1 MEIVNN
7 MKKYQD
13 TSLSPEQRAKALL
26 GEMTLAEKV
35 GQLNQRLYGFRI
47 YERKETAD
55 GEKIELSEEFK
66 EEVERFGGLGT
77 LYGLYRADPWAD
89 KDYSTGLCGNLAKK
103 AYNEVPV
110 SYTHLTLPTNSRV

>member
-47 YERKETAD
+47 YERKEKAD
-55 GEKIELSEEFK
+55 
-66 EEVERFGGLGT
+66 V
-77 LYGLYRADPWAD
+77 
-89 KDYSTGLCGNLAKK
+89 
-103 AYNEVPV
+103 
-110 SYTHLTLPTNSRV
+110 